1 MLTSNCD
8 IFIPVR
14 LNSSRLPQKHLQT
27 INGKP
32 ALMCLIDR
40 LRKCNEIRHIVV
52 CTTNEKSDDPLIEFL
67 DKEHVRY
74 FRGNEKD
81 ILQRFLDAAKSFG
94 TEIIID
100 VEGDKIYTDPAYV
113 DKIVEIMENGK
124 IDFVI
129 GSNSQSF
136 DPTDHFVHGVI
147 PAGVRVNALEK
158 LCSIKKSNDTETG
171 YKEFFTS
178 SELFTK
184 YYLNPEDV
192 PNESKKI
199 RLTLDYEEDL
209 KLANQIFKEIGDK
222 FTLSDMVRLF
232 NQKPDLIK
240 LTEKLISKWEMNY
253 EKHKTNTSTHDS
265 K

>member
-1 MLTSNCD
+1 MELICS
-8 IFIPVR
+8 
-14 LNSSRLPQKHLQT
+14 SSRLPEKHLKI
-27 INGKP
+27 INNKP
-32 ALMCLIDR
+32 AIMQLINR
-40 LRKCNEIRHIVV
+40 LRFAKKIRNIVV
-52 CTTNEKSDDPLIEFL
+52 CTTTDKSDDKLVDYLQKNDIVF
-67 DKEHVRY
+67 
-74 FRGNEKD
+74 FRGSEKD
-81 ILQRFLDAAKSFG
+81 VLARFLDAAKYFQ
-94 TEIIID
+94 TDIIID

-129 GSNSQSF
+129 GSHSQTF
-136 DPTDHFVHGVI
+136 DPMDHFVHGVI

-209 KLANQIFKEIGDK
+209 KLANQIFKDIGDK
-222 FTLSDMVRLF
+222 FTLSDMAS
-232 NQKPDLIK
+232 I
-240 LTEKLISKWEMNY
+240 
-253 EKHKTNTSTHDS
+253 
-265 K
+265 